1 MPCEMVSLA
10 FDANLFATKLKER
23 VKHEGLKKQ
32 QICRK
37 IKVMLRD
44 GKMVG
49 LGDSTGVD
57 GQHDEAQFFIFYFLN
72 ASTILTV

>member
-1 MPCEMVSLA
+1 MVSLA
-10 FDANLFATKLKER
+10 FDANFATKLKER
-23 VKHEGLKKQ
+23 VIHEGLKKKK

-49 LGDSTGVD
+49 LGDSTSVD
-57 GQHDEAQFFIFYFLN
+57 GQHDEAQFVILFN

>member
-1 MPCEMVSLA
+1 MKK
-10 FDANLFATKLKER
+10 KLKER
-23 VKHEGLKKQ
+23 VIHEGLKKKKK
-32 QICRK
+32 ICRK

-57 GQHDEAQFFIFYFLN
+57 RQHDEAQFVILFYFF
-72 ASTILTV
+72 

>member
-10 FDANLFATKLKER
+10 FDAYFTTKLKER
-23 VKHEGLKKQ
+23 VIHKGLKKK

-57 GQHDEAQFFIFYFLN
+57 RQHDEAQFVILFYFF
-72 ASTILTV
+72 

>member
-1 MPCEMVSLA
+1 MVSLA
-10 FDANLFATKLKER
+10 FDANFATKLKER
-23 VKHEGLKKQ
+23 VIHEGLKKKKK

-49 LGDSTGVD
+49 LGDSTSVD
-57 GQHDEAQFFIFYFLN
+57 GQHDEAQFVILFN